1 MSIYR
6 EKTLTESDL
15 QWIVTLP
22 DGTAVDVDS
31 INFEIFSVDVN
42 GVETEQV
49 ASTPATRSSEG
60 VYYAEWTI
68 PADEPLGDHLIRWT
82 WELNS
87 GSETQTEDVSFE
99 VLEATTAT
107 SIPTTTYTPPLY
119 ISVDDMMEEIL
130 VLAERPTEAKLLLK
144 IRFAQAYIEK
154 VTGQFF
160 NERSLVLNLDGSGN
174 YLLKLPFPA
183 IDITKI
189 EFKNADGS
197 YTEYDLLYFE
207 VYNRYVPDDRNYPKV
222 ESETYVF
229 PSGKNN
235 IRLTGTFGYV
245 ESDGSTPYLIK
256 EALKMIVRQWMFD
269 TDTNKGNIRKSKIY
283 FDKGQNNENRISE
296 AIATGTLTG
305 DPEIDNILRWFT
317 RSGMVIS
324 I

>member
-87 GSETQTEDVSFE
+87 GSEEQTDDVEFE
-99 VLEATTAT
+99 VLEATTGTDTAT
-107 SIPTTTYTPPLY
+107 AVPSLYLTVSEMMSDIP
-119 ISVDDMMEEIL
+119 
-130 VLAERPTEAKLLLK
+130 VLSERPTEAELLLK
-144 IRFAQAYIEK
+144 ITFAQGYIEK
-154 VTGQFF
+154 LTGQFF
-160 NERSLVLNLDGSGN
+160 NERDMVLSLDGTGN

-183 IDITKI
+183 VDITKI
-189 EFKNADGS
+189 EFKNSDGS
-197 YTEYDLLYFE
+197 YTEYDLSYFE
-207 VYNRYVPDDRNYPKV
+207 VYNRYNPDDRPYPKI
-222 ESETYVF
+222 ESDTYIF
-229 PSGKNN
+229 PEGRKN

-245 ESDGSTPYLIK
+245 EEDGTTPRLIK
-256 EALKMIVRQWMFD
+256 EALKMIVKQWLFD
-269 TDTNKGNIRKSKIY
+269 SDTNKGNRRKSKIW

-296 AIATGTLTG
+296 AISSGNLTG
-305 DPEIDNILRWFT
+305 DPEIDNILRWYT
-317 RSGMVIS
+317 RSGMVVS
-324 I
+324 L